1 VFEFNPANIGSS
13 CTAAS
18 GCGYNGIFSQYGTF
32 PSWSPYQGTVVEQ
45 HITHS
50 QNNSFRVNMY
60 SGPWRFMAG
69 EQGTTV
75 SWSQWQGASFGQDF
89 ASVQWG

>member
-1 VFEFNPANIGSS
+1 MEPVPGHR
-13 CTAAS
+13 
-18 GCGYNGIFSQYGTF
+18 GK
-32 PSWSPYQGTVVEQ
+32 Q
-45 HITHS
+45 HITHA
-50 QNNSFRVNMY
+50 QNNSFWANMY

-89 ASVQWG
+89 ASMQWG